1 MKLVHNVHPTLHL
14 VWAGRVTL
22 KSHLKECVF
31 ILLLASGSAGEVVL
45 GLGWVI
51 FLYWDFPSGS
61 VIKTLPANAGNVGDA
76 CLIPGLGRS
85 SGEEN
90 DNTLQCSCLENPMD
104 RGAWWAAVPWGRKEP
119 DTTER
124 LSTFLYYHL
133 EIHLLHFQGN

>member
-124 LSTFLYYHL
+124 LSKFLYYHL
-133 EIHLLHFQGN
+133 